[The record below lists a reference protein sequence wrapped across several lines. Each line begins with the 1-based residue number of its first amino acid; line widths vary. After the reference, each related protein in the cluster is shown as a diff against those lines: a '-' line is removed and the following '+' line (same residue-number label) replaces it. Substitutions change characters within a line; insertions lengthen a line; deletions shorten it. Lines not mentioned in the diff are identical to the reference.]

1 MYQRH
6 CTADVPR
13 NHEFGFWR
21 EVIGN
26 TYFHLQ
32 LAFKDTQRFRGAL
45 ESWDLGLLSLSKLD
59 SSPLQYQRLRQH
71 CQQNS
76 EPQILVTIPQ
86 RAEVQFA
93 QLGRQTSCLPGQFIL
108 EHSDEPYEFSY
119 SQDNSLWVLKL
130 PESALRA
137 RVGNTS
143 RFCAMHFDT
152 TQGIGQLFND
162 YLQLITRHCSTQQS
176 AGAMSLMGTQLLD
189 LLATALKEAPSAL
202 QSSLSAVR
210 TAHLARVEAFIRSHL
225 SDPDLSPDLIAS
237 SNGISLRYLHD
248 LFKDTGKSVSMWIRE
263 LRLQTAYEQICLTK
277 GHLAVAQLAYNCGFT
292 DHAQF
297 STAFKKRFERTPSQ
311 LFKER
316 VIGTH

>member
-26 TYFHLQ
+26 TYFNLQ
-32 LAFKDTQRFRGAL
+32 LAFKDTQRFRGSL
-45 ESWDLGLLSLSKLD
+45 EAWSLGMVSLSKLD

-71 CQQNS
+71 CQQS
-76 EPQILVTIPQ
+76 DPQILVTVPL
-86 RAEVQFA
+86 RSEVQFS

-108 EHSDEPYEFSY
+108 EHSDEPYEFSHG
-119 SQDNSLWVLKL
+119 QDNSMWVLKL

-152 TQGIGQLFND
+152 TQGLGQLFSD
-162 YLQLITRHCSTQQS
+162 YLQLITRHCNTQQS
-176 AGAMSLMGTQLLD
+176 AGAMALMGTQLMD
-189 LLATALKEAPSAL
+189 LLGTALKETPSAL
-202 QSSLSAVR
+202 QSNLSAVR
-210 TAHLARVEAFIRSHL
+210 TAHLARVEAFLREHL
-225 SDPDLSPDLIAS
+225 ADPNLSPELIATR
-237 SNGISLRYLHD
+237 NGISLRYLHD
-248 LFKDTGKSVSMWIRE
+248 LFKDTGQSVSQWIRE
-263 LRLQTAYEQICLTK
+263 MRLQSAYEQLSQDL
-277 GHLAVAQLAYNCGFT
+277 GNPSVAQVAYACGFS

-297 STAFKKRFERTPSQ
+297 STAFKKRFHCTPSQ
-311 LFKER
+311 RLKER
-316 VIGTH
+316 LPTSH